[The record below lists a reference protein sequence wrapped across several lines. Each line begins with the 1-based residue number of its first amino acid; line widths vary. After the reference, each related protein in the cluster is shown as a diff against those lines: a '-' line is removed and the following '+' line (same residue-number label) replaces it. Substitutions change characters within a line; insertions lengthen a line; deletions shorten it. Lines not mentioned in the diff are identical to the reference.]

1 MRRRE
6 FIIFIG
12 GAAAWPLVA
21 LGQQAGKLPTIGLV
35 GVDPS
40 SWSSWTAALAA
51 RLRELGW
58 IEGRT
63 ITIDYRWTEA
73 RPERVAE
80 IAAEFVRSKVDVIV
94 TTGSAILALK
104 QATSVIPIVFAAS
117 ADPVGTGLVTSLAR
131 PGGNITGL
139 SLQTTDLAGKRL
151 ELLREVVPRLRRVA
165 IMANVSYAAAVLE
178 MGEVQASARTL
189 GLDEVAT
196 LEIQRAEDIASAF
209 ASLKGGADALYVCT
223 DALVVANRVRINT
236 LALGARLPTI
246 FNFREHVEAG
256 GLMSYGASFPDL
268 FRRAAELVDRILR
281 GTKPG
286 DIPVEQPTKF
296 DLAINLT
303 TAKALGLAIPESFLL
318 RADEVIE

>member
-1 MRRRE
+1 
-6 FIIFIG
+6 
-12 GAAAWPLVA
+12 
-21 LGQQAGKLPTIGLV
+21 
-35 GVDPS
+35 
-40 SWSSWTAALAA
+40 
-51 RLRELGW
+51 
-58 IEGRT
+58 
-63 ITIDYRWTEA
+63 
-73 RPERVAE
+73 
-80 IAAEFVRSKVDVIV
+80 
-94 TTGSAILALK
+94 
-104 QATSVIPIVFAAS
+104 
-117 ADPVGTGLVTSLAR
+117 LAR

-178 MGEVQASARTL
+178 MGEVQASAHTL

-196 LEIQRAEDIASAF
+196 LEIQRAEDIAPAF

-223 DALVVANRVRINT
+223 DALVVANRVRINI